1 MGPWTGT
8 GANRSE
14 TETASVQHR
23 SELDRRRMA
32 LCASYLV
39 ATSASERSSASR
51 FLRKYTWR
59 RIIAT
64 VSPCSSVISTSN
76 QCRYLSPLAVLER
89 KISTLVRCRDRS
101 EEHTSELQ
109 SRFDVVCRLLLDK
122 KKRIRTH

>member
-1 MGPWTGT
+1 TGT

-89 KISTLVRCRDRS
+89 ISCQVSSETCISAVILPLTGLMIWADTPPSQDRYS
-101 EEHTSELQ
+101 LPSP
-109 SRFDVVCRLLLDK
+109 
-122 KKRIRTH
+122 

>member
-89 KISTLVRCRDRS
+89 ISCQVSSETCKIGRASCR
-101 EEHTSELQ
+101 EGVELGVLAGA
-109 SRFDVVCRLLLDK
+109 DM
-122 KKRIRTH
+122 